1 MPVAHPATI
10 YVLPMPTP
18 GSPTAPFVK
27 GRRVTDF
34 LDSLE
39 AHATVAN
46 IPLND
51 LPAYV
56 LRYCHRRVCNI
67 IDLSTHWTQHDWA
80 AARSHLVDL
89 YGSGDQKPRVSADRL
104 RKWIRLH
111 ADTRSISRLQDVDR
125 YY

>member
-1 MPVAHPATI
+1 MALPGFV

-18 GSPTAPFVK
+18 GSPNAPLFK

-39 AHATVAN
+39 AHAAAAN

-56 LRYCHRRVCNI
+56 LRYCHLRVRNI
-67 IDLSTHWTQHDWA
+67 IESLMIWIQHDWA

-89 YGSGDQKPRVSADRL
+89 YGLSDRKPR
-104 RKWIRLH
+104 
-111 ADTRSISRLQDVDR
+111 ISLD
-125 YY
+125 